1 MKKIWQN
8 GSGCSLPKSPLI
20 TVYHRRHTISDQWI
34 LLGLSISSDVL
45 PRSVKT
51 TEIRRPKLYEAL
63 DFLEQ
68 SLDQEWLV
76 RRYRRG
82 LIGDRRDY
90 REKEE
95 QRETLRVAVRGIQQA
110 CAAFLLRRMNDL
122 AVQYRD
128 NKHEIDKLRWQ
139 LSIVRKAIRLKA

>member
-1 MKKIWQN
+1 MARAKI
-8 GSGCSLPKSPLI
+8 SAR
-20 TVYHRRHTISDQWI
+20 V
-34 LLGLSISSDVL
+34 
-45 PRSVKT
+45 
-51 TEIRRPKLYEAL
+51 
-63 DFLEQ
+63 
-68 SLDQEWLV
+68 
-76 RRYRRG
+76 
-82 LIGDRRDY
+82 IGDRHDY

-139 LSIVRKAIRLKA
+139 LSIVRKPVRL